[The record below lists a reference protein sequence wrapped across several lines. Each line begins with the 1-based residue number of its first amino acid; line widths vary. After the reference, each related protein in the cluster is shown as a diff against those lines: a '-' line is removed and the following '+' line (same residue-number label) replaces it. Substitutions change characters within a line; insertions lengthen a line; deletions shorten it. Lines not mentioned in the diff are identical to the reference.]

1 MYCKNCRAEIKIEG
15 SKFCIQCGNTLS
27 ESSQAIEINGKPS
40 KRLLSLDFFKGLTI
54 LLMVFVNMV
63 GQFTYTPSWSKHAVD
78 FGLTYVDLIAPF
90 FVFMMALNY
99 KSSFLRRMKELPK
112 LKAYMRI
119 VGRYLIFLG
128 LGFVLTINKDPAG
141 NFYFR
146 WGTLQVLG
154 IVGLLLLPLIVLPA
168 YVRLV
173 IGIVGLS
180 VHQFL
185 LETSFKQI
193 IYDGIEGGFFGSL
206 SWGSMMI
213 ISSVLA
219 EGLYRYMN
227 ESTENGKR
235 SMLLY
240 FLLGGLLLTTTGII
254 LNCFSLI
261 NFNFVV
267 SRQYMTASYVVI
279 CVGISSLFFYGLFYI
294 IEIFG
299 KTHDLFKKDNFISKL
314 GRNSF
319 FLFIVHIL
327 LISLVVPMI
336 PEEINVVL
344 VFLLGFINVF
354 IIWLLGYFMYKG
366 EIFIVV

>member
-1 MYCKNCRAEIKIEG
+1 MYCKNCGAEIKIED
-15 SKFCIQCGNTLS
+15 SKFCIKCGNLLS
-27 ESSQAIEINGKPS
+27 ESSQTIEMEAKPR

-54 LLMVFVNMV
+54 LLMVFVNTV
-63 GQFTYTPSWSKHAVD
+63 GQFTYTPSWTRHAVD
-78 FGLTYVDLIAPF
+78 FGLTYVDLVAPF
-90 FVFMMALNY
+90 FVFMMALNF

-112 LKAYMRI
+112 LKAYLRI
-119 VGRYLIFLG
+119 IGRYLIFLG
-128 LGFVLTINKDPAG
+128 LGLVLTINKDSEG
-141 NFYFR
+141 NFFFR

-154 IVGLLLLPLIVLPA
+154 MAGLLLLPLIVLPA
-168 YVRLV
+168 FARLV

-193 IYDGIEGGFFGSL
+193 IYDGVEGGFFGSL

-219 EGLYRYMN
+219 EGLYKYLN
-227 ESTENGKR
+227 ESKEDGQKA
-235 SMLLY
+235 MFLY
-240 FLLGGLLLTTTGII
+240 FLLGGILLTTIGII
-254 LNCFSLI
+254 LNSFSLI
-261 NFNFVV
+261 HFNFVI

-279 CVGISSLFFYGLFYI
+279 SIGISSFFFYGLFYL

-319 FLFIVHIL
+319 FLFIIHIL
-327 LISLVVPMI
+327 LISLIVPI
-336 PEEINVVL
+336 IQEDINVVL
-344 VFLLGFINVF
+344 IFLLGFINVF
-354 IIWLLGYFMYKG
+354 LIWLLGFFMYNG